1 MKDLDSNITKTI
13 PFSTSRLKCLL
24 FASLFSILWI
34 CLLTIKPVEA
44 MRLKTNWGERVDLSQ
59 KIIRGEVVSTRSY
72 WNPERTLIFTDVIV
86 LVDEYLKGDGPRE
99 IVLKIPGG
107 TVDDKTQWVSDTPQ
121 FSMGNSY
128 VIFLES
134 SGQVTG
140 GPDGVYF
147 LSGKEREEFLEWLR
161 AYIAGDPKAPKE
173 GPGFSPELQSK

>member
-1 MKDLDSNITKTI
+1 MKDPDSIITKI
-13 PFSTSRLKCLL
+13 IRFSTSRLKCLL

-44 MRLKTNWGERVDLSQ
+44 IRLKTSWGERVDLSE
-59 KIIRGEVVSTRSY
+59 KIIRGQVTSVKSY

-99 IVLKIPGG
+99 IVLEIPGG